1 MGIRKRLLAILA
13 IVCVLAGVLYV
24 GNSGME
30 IRQEEDIPLF
40 HNKETIYFWY
50 SDENMTDFINS
61 AAVAFGEQ
69 EDVRVIPVLT
79 SDSEYLE
86 AINEAS
92 LHGEHIPDAYI
103 ISNDSLEKAY
113 LAGLASKVT
122 DEGNLCTTEHF
133 PGTALLA
140 ATYKDK
146 LIAYPY
152 FYETSA
158 FLYNKTY
165 LEAWTAE
172 QLAAQAEEAAAE
184 ESGEAE
190 GIDDAGEVDSTGD
203 VAEGDM
209 EGEEIIGEDTLEVTM
224 EQIEA
229 GIPANMDEVLAF
241 ADNYDAPENVEAV
254 LRWDVSD
261 IFYNY
266 YFVGNYMV
274 VGGDSGDDENNINIY
289 NEETKK
295 CLEVYQN
302 LNQFFYIESDTVT
315 YDSVVQDFIDGKI
328 VFTVATTD
336 VLKKLEEAKE
346 EGSFAYEYGI
356 ARIPQPSAE
365 LLGRSL
371 SVTSCVAV
379 NGYSEHKE
387 LANKFAAYLTGSCYE
402 NLYERTG
409 KVSANLAANP
419 DNEGLAMF
427 MEEYQNSDSLP
438 KMIETS
444 NFWIQLEILFS
455 KVWEGEDIDSLLKNL
470 SDQIL
475 SQLNY

>member
-1 MGIRKRLLAILA
+1 MELKKRLLAILA
-13 IVCVLAGVLYV
+13 ITCVMAGVLYV
-24 GNSGME
+24 GQSGMTVQ
-30 IRQEEDIPLF
+30 QEKENSLLF
-40 HNKETIYFWY
+40 RNKETIYFWY
-50 SDENMTDFINS
+50 SDDSMTDFINR
-61 AAVAFGEQ
+61 AAVSFCE
-69 EDVRVIPVLT
+69 EKNVRVIPVLT

-92 LHGEHIPDAYI
+92 LHGEQMPDAYL

-113 LAGLASKVT
+113 LAGLASKI
-122 DEGNLCTTEHF
+122 DDGLCTTDNF
-133 PGTALLA
+133 PQIAISA
-140 ATYKDK
+140 VTYKDK

-165 LEAWTAE
+165 LEEWTAE
-172 QLAAQAEEAAAE
+172 QLAAQQAENE
-184 ESGEAE
+184 EEDPGEDIIE
-190 GIDDAGEVDSTGD
+190 DD
-203 VAEGDM
+203 
-209 EGEEIIGEDTLEVTM
+209 IGEDDFGEDDIDWEDTLTITP

-274 VGGDSGDDENNINIY
+274 VGGESGCDKSNINIY
-289 NEETKK
+289 NNEIKK
-295 CLEVYQN
+295 CLEVYQS

-315 YDSVVQDFIDGKI
+315 YESVVQDFIDGKI

-336 VLKKLEEAKE
+336 VLKKLEEAKAA
-346 EGSFAYEYGI
+346 GNFHYEYGI
-356 ARIPQPSAE
+356 ALMPQPSAE
-365 LLGRSL
+365 LKGRSL
-371 SVTSCVAV
+371 SVTNCVV
-379 NGYSEHKE
+379 INGYSEKKE
-387 LANKFAAYLTGSCYE
+387 LANDFAAYLTGSYYK

-409 KVSANLAANP
+409 KASAHLSANL
-419 DNEGLAMF
+419 DNEYLSVF
-427 MEEYQNSDSLP
+427 MKEYQNSISLP

-455 KVWEGEDIDSLLKNL
+455 RVWEGGDIDSLLQTL
-470 SDQIL
+470 SNQII
-475 SQLNY
+475 SQIQ